1 MKLNNTF
8 DLTVAAQSMRQVR
21 VPRTH
26 KTVDAVS
33 YEGTDIGSDLQRH
46 YDQRRDL
53 VYAKLGFARGS
64 VTLSVQ
70 DHSETLDKIKDSGR
84 RDISGFD
91 LRDIGLTTRFATDY
105 IGDHQLSYGL
115 EMHRQSA
122 DSFET
127 KGSIVSIQ
135 GPIGDDA
142 TYDSTEAYLQDKWVL
157 SDASDLI
164 SGIRISNF
172 KLNANR
178 VENPN
183 TGEVM
188 SVNDSWNSITGSMRN
203 NYYLS
208 DNVSVYG
215 GVSQGFRAPNLS
227 DMTSDIEDSV
237 AEKPT
242 VDLEPEQFLQF
253 EIGFKGRSN
262 KLSYNAAI
270 FNTAINNMI
279 VRSPTGNS
287 IDGTPEV
294 AKSNIGKG
302 YIRGIEFDANYTLSA
317 SLSAFGMASWQD
329 GAVDQYSDASDSTTL
344 SREPTDRLM
353 PTNITAGLR
362 WTSSSKKVYAEAWAW
377 SMGDADN
384 LSFRDQKDTTRIPA
398 GGTPGF
404 TIFGISGGMKLSDN
418 ADWTLALENLTNE
431 DYRVHG
437 SGVNSPGFNVITTF
451 TLSF

>member
-1 MKLNNTF
+1 
-8 DLTVAAQSMRQVR
+8 
-21 VPRTH
+21 
-26 KTVDAVS
+26 
-33 YEGTDIGSDLQRH
+33 
-46 YDQRRDL
+46 
-53 VYAKLGFARGS
+53 
-64 VTLSVQ
+64 
-70 DHSETLDKIKDSGR
+70 
-84 RDISGFD
+84 
-91 LRDIGLTTRFATDY
+91 
-105 IGDHQLSYGL
+105 
-115 EMHRQSA
+115 
-122 DSFET
+122 
-127 KGSIVSIQ
+127 
-135 GPIGDDA
+135 
-142 TYDSTEAYLQDKWVL
+142 
-157 SDASDLI
+157 
-164 SGIRISNF
+164 
-172 KLNANR
+172 
-178 VENPN
+178 
-183 TGEVM
+183 
-188 SVNDSWNSITGSMRN
+188 
-203 NYYLS
+203 
-208 DNVSVYG
+208 
-215 GVSQGFRAPNLS
+215 
-227 DMTSDIEDSV
+227 
-237 AEKPT
+237 
-242 VDLEPEQFLQF
+242 
-253 EIGFKGRSN
+253 
-262 KLSYNAAI
+262 LSYNAAI

-377 SMGDADN
+377 SMGDADS